1 MSNVVSI
8 LSAPSASTAIPSTAA
23 APTSDLG
30 KGFKAAL
37 ADASKRPAD
46 EKTEKVA
53 GHHYEKIV
61 AGPDKGHFIN
71 RTGKPSRWRGLPD
84 RPARRANLPRV
95 RHRQGPQGLR
105 ASARLQ
111 EGDGHGVGH
120 GRNARRLTR
129 PGAS

>member
-8 LSAPSASTAIPSTAA
+8 LSAPSASTPSTAA
-23 APTSDLG
+23 APISDLG
-30 KGFKAAL
+30 EGFKAAL

-71 RTGKPSRWRGLPD
+71 RTG
-84 RPARRANLPRV
+84 
-95 RHRQGPQGLR
+95 
-105 ASARLQ
+105 SARNGEDFQ
-111 EGDGHGVGH
+111 IVQRG
-120 GRNARRLTR
+120 GRTFHVYGT
-129 PGAS
+129 GADHKVYELPHASKAATGTVPDSGGTPAA